1 MDEHV
6 LTDLRRTMRE
16 DLLRHLIMAS
26 GAEKAEILAEIMDL
40 DELIGEEKTEY
51 LM

>member
-1 MDEHV
+1 MAEHV
-6 LTDLRRTMRE
+6 LPELRSMRE
-16 DLLRHLIMAS
+16 DLLRHLILAS

-40 DELIGEEKTEY
+40 DELIGEEETPY